1 MSKFPLVR
9 VHHPRAYDIVDS
21 PVSVSGIGAA
31 FEGVIGVASIRDAN
45 GNFIGSKSFGGH
57 IGMGFSNF
65 EFTIPITGT
74 PVGGALVTLE
84 IEPDDPSGNGVAR
97 IVVPVALGNALIPAY
112 AGFGVHTVVAGDTLG
127 KIAKQ
132 AYGSNTAAF
141 RKRIVDANKDVILN
155 PNLIVVGMELRVP
168 MTF

>member
-21 PVSVSGIGAA
+21 PVAVSGIGAA
-31 FEGVIGVASIRDAN
+31 FEGVIGVASIRDGN
-45 GNFIGSKSFGGH
+45 GNSIGFTSFGGH
-57 IGMGFSNF
+57 LGMGFSNF

-97 IVVPVALGNALIPAY
+97 IVVPVALGTALIPTY
-112 AGFGVHTVVAGDTLG
+112 AGFIAHTVVAGNTVG
-127 KIAKQ
+127 KLAKQ
-132 AYGSNTAAF
+132 YYGANTPAN
-141 RKRIVDANKDVILN
+141 RKRIIDSNKDVILN

-168 MTF
+168 ME